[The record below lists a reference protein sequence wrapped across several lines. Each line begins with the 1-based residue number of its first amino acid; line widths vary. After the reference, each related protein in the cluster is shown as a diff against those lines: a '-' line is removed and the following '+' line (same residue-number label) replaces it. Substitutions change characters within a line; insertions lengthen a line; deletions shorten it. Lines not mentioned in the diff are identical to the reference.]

1 RLRVYLED
9 TDAGGIVYH
18 ASYLRFM
25 ERARTETLRA
35 AGLEQSQTFEQDLSC
50 VVHRRAIDF
59 LRAAQLDAELEV
71 TCELQQRQ
79 GASAVFQQE
88 VRAATLGGVH
98 CRAVVSVACIALSS
112 KRPRRVPPEIVAAL
126 EQP

>member
-1 RLRVYLED
+1 LED

-35 AGLEQSQTFEQDLSC
+35 AGLEQSQTFEQDLSF
-50 VVHRRAIDF
+50 VVHRMELEF
-59 LRAAQLDAELEV
+59 LRAAHLDDELEV
-71 TCELQQRQ
+71 TCVLQQSK
-79 GASAVFQQE
+79 GARVVFQQE
-88 VRAATLGGVH
+88 VRATTLGDVH

-126 EQP
+126 EQQ